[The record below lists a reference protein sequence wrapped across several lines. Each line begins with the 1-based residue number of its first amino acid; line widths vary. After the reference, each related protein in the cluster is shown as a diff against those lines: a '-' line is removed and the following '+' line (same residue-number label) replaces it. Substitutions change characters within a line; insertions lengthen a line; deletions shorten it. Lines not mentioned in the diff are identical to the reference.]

1 MNLIRKSRLKG
12 SGSLLDRRIFPVAE
26 ERRRALSTNGRVLY
40 LVLSFILPLSSL
52 PTSEKRKK
60 INNAHWP
67 LFLRRKSR
75 AYRALLGC
83 FHELTVHYSVI
94 QSCMLVSEQFFVSHF
109 LQLLRKKRVYSV
121 LVGLL

>member
-26 ERRRALSTNGRVLY
+26 ERRRARGTNGRVLY
-40 LVLSFILPLSSL
+40 LLLSLILPLSSL

-60 INNAHWP
+60 NNAHWP